1 MSHCPLNHNERSYM
15 PKTRTFPIN
24 DPKHAH
30 DTTWDL
36 TYTAE
41 YIDHS
46 FDYDGPMGPATHKQG
61 GYEVEHWELTIS
73 KFTLG
78 WRSITIDCL
87 EVPEPLFDVLN
98 TLVEKHLEGNPP
110 NA

>member
-1 MSHCPLNHNERSYM
+1 MTI
-15 PKTRTFPIN
+15 TRTIQLQQPSTKALET
-24 DPKHAH
+24 PLAA
-30 DTTWDL
+30 WDL

-46 FDYDGPMGPATHKQG
+46 FDYDGPMGPAVHRQG
-61 GYEVEHWELTIS
+61 GYEVTHWELTIS

-78 WRSITIDCL
+78 WKVMTLDCL
-87 EVPEPLFDVLN
+87 EVPEPLYDVLN
-98 TLVEKHLEGNPP
+98 TIVEKHLEGNPP